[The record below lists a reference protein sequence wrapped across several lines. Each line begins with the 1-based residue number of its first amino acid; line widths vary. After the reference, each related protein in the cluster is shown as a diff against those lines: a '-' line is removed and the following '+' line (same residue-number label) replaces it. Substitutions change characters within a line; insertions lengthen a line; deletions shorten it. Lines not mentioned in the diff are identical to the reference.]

1 MNVEKE
7 ICSLIKEPIEKLGYS
22 DFTASLVRENGTLY
36 LRVRIDKDEPISLDD
51 IVLVN
56 ETISPLLDKA
66 DLIDGEYM
74 LDVSS
79 FGAEKEIDVA
89 KLDKYLNRYVN
100 IHLTNPYKG
109 ENYLQGTIE
118 EIDDED
124 IMLTFMDKTRKIKA
138 NIKRADI
145 DKARLAIKF

>member
-7 ICSLIKEPIEKLGYS
+7 IYSLIKDPIEKLGYT
-22 DFTASLVRENGTLY
+22 DFSVSLSRENGTLF
-36 LRVRIDKDEPISLDD
+36 LRIRIDKDEPITLDD

-56 ETISPLLDKA
+56 DSISPLLDKA
-66 DLIDGEYM
+66 DLIEGEYM

-79 FGAEKEIDVA
+79 FGAEKNIDVSR
-89 KLDKYLNRYVN
+89 LDKYLNRYVN

-109 ENYLQGTIE
+109 DNYLQGTIE
-118 EIDDED
+118 EINED
-124 IMLTFMDKTRKIKA
+124 SLVLSYMEKTRKIKA